1 MRHACCHIKTALT
14 PLSEMSRWEL
24 VSDKPSD
31 KIQGVV
37 ESDMS
42 DYTRCL
48 LCRRRVGDATPHIW
62 ALHHLVDW

>member
-1 MRHACCHIKTALT
+1 
-14 PLSEMSRWEL
+14 MSRWEL